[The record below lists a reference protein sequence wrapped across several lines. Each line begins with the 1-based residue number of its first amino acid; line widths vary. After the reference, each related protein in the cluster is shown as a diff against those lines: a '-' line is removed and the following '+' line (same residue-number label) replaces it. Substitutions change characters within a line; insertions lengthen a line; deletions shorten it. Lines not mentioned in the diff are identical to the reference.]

1 MEMTKRKN
9 RSIYHWVILVCCI
22 LILMF
27 SYSTRV
33 GLAQLFATEILKETG
48 FSSGAYFLSTTLT
61 SVACAISGPIT
72 GKLLR
77 GKYMRTT
84 FVLCSIGTMGSYACY
99 GLCHSLWQFYIVGT
113 LVGVFAMGCGTLLV
127 SVLITNWFEKNRGL
141 MISIAMMGISI
152 GGTVLSPLLSWLIVE
167 FGWRNAYFILS
178 ALSLIVLVPI
188 GLFVV
193 RRTPQDAG
201 LEPYGHGEESTA
213 SAKKKNVP
221 ASNWNATL
229 KEARQTPILWM
240 FALGAFLIYFTACI
254 MQHQSYYLQG
264 VGFDAASIA
273 SYISLYSVVAII
285 GKLVLGRIF
294 DRFGPKIGIL
304 FGCGTFFVLRRC
316 DVRIWN
322 LYRYGR
328 HPDHDHQR
336 LWRQKLQ
343 RAVRLC
349 FGLYHDRQCYR
360 QFGYRIGVRPDR
372 LLYSGADCTGH
383 PDYFDN
389 CHHVR
394 LHQHGPE
401 ARSRNVHQR
410 LIPFHIASNMTKSRP
425 QSGRLFPFVFM
436 WMNIKGGFVIIRP
449 ASSTEPRGRWNR
461 ASRYR

>member
-9 RSIYHWVILVCCI
+9 RSIYHWVILVCCV
-22 LILMF
+22 LTLMF
-27 SYSTRV
+27 AYSTRI

-48 FSSGAYFLSTTLT
+48 FATSAYFLAGTIS
-61 SVACAISGPIT
+61 SVICIFTGPIA

-77 GKYMRTT
+77 GKYMRPT
-84 FVLCSIGTMGSYACY
+84 FFICVVGTLVSYACY
-99 GLCHSLWQFYIVGT
+99 GFCHSLWQFY
-113 LVGVFAMGCGTLLV
+113 LVGALVGIFAMGCGTIPV

-264 VGFDAASIA
+264 VGFDAAAVA

-304 FGCGTFFVLRRC
+304 FGCGTFFLFLVAFIF
-316 DVRIWN
+316 VQGSPMM
-322 LYRYGR
+322 LYFAAVMYG
-328 HPDHDHQR
+328 
-336 LWRQKLQ
+336 
-343 RAVRLC
+343 
-349 FGLYHDRQCYR
+349 FGTCTATVAIPIMTTSVFGAKNYSELY
-360 QFGYRIGVRPDR
+360 
-372 LLYSGADCTGH
+372 
-383 PDYFDN
+383 
-389 CHHVR
+389 
-394 LHQHGPE
+394 
-401 ARSRNVHQR
+401 
-410 LIPFHIASNMTKSRP
+410 
-425 QSGRLFPFVFM
+425 
-436 WMNIKGGFVIIRP
+436 GFVSAFTMTGSAIGSSAIGLVYDLTGSYIP
-449 ASSTEPRGRWNR
+449 ALTVLAILTALTIVIMFVCINMGQKHVPETSTN
-461 ASRYR
+461 A

>member
-1 MEMTKRKN
+1 MEMTKQKN
-9 RSIYHWVILVCCI
+9 RSIYHWAILVCCI

-33 GLAQLFATEILKETG
+33 GLAQLFATEILKETD
-48 FSSGAYFLSTTLT
+48 FATSAYFLAGTIS
-61 SVACAISGPIT
+61 SVICIFTGPIA

-77 GKYMRTT
+77 GKYMRPT
-84 FVLCSIGTMGSYACY
+84 FFICVVGTLVSYACY
-99 GLCHSLWQFYIVGT
+99 GFCHSLWQFYLVGA

-201 LEPYGHGEESTA
+201 LEPYGHGEENTA

-254 MQHQSYYLQG
+254 MQHQSYYLQS

-273 SYISLYSVVAII
+273 SYISLYSVVAIT

-304 FGCGTFFVLRRC
+304 FGCGTFFLFLVAFIF
-316 DVRIWN
+316 VQGSPMM
-322 LYRYGR
+322 LYFAAVMYG
-328 HPDHDHQR
+328 
-336 LWRQKLQ
+336 
-343 RAVRLC
+343 
-349 FGLYHDRQCYR
+349 FGTCTATVAIPIMTTSVFGAKNYSELY
-360 QFGYRIGVRPDR
+360 
-372 LLYSGADCTGH
+372 
-383 PDYFDN
+383 
-389 CHHVR
+389 
-394 LHQHGPE
+394 
-401 ARSRNVHQR
+401 
-410 LIPFHIASNMTKSRP
+410 
-425 QSGRLFPFVFM
+425 
-436 WMNIKGGFVIIRP
+436 GFVSAFTMTGSAIGSSAIGLVYDLTGSYIP
-449 ASSTEPRGRWNR
+449 ALVILAGLTLLGIVIMFVCINMGQKHVPETSTN
-461 ASRYR
+461 A

>member
-9 RSIYHWVILVCCI
+9 RSIYHWVILVCCV
-22 LILMF
+22 LTLMF
-27 SYSTRV
+27 AYSTRI

-48 FSSGAYFLSTTLT
+48 FATSAYFLAGTIS
-61 SVACAISGPIT
+61 SVICIFTGPIA

-77 GKYMRTT
+77 GKYMRPT
-84 FVLCSIGTMGSYACY
+84 FFICVVGTLVSYACY
-99 GLCHSLWQFYIVGT
+99 GFCHSLWQFY
-113 LVGVFAMGCGTLLV
+113 LVGALVGIFAMGCGTIPV

-240 FALGAFLIYFTACI
+240 FALGAFLIYFTACF
-254 MQHQSYYLQG
+254 MGHMSYYLQG
-264 VGFDAASIA
+264 VGFDAAAVA

-304 FGCGTFFVLRRC
+304 FGCGTFFLFLVAFIF
-316 DVRIWN
+316 VQGSPMM
-322 LYRYGR
+322 LYFAAVMYG
-328 HPDHDHQR
+328 
-336 LWRQKLQ
+336 
-343 RAVRLC
+343 
-349 FGLYHDRQCYR
+349 FGTCTATVAIPIMTTSVFGAKNYSELY
-360 QFGYRIGVRPDR
+360 
-372 LLYSGADCTGH
+372 
-383 PDYFDN
+383 
-389 CHHVR
+389 
-394 LHQHGPE
+394 
-401 ARSRNVHQR
+401 
-410 LIPFHIASNMTKSRP
+410 
-425 QSGRLFPFVFM
+425 
-436 WMNIKGGFVIIRP
+436 GFVSAFTMTGSAIGSSAIGLVYDLTGSYIP
-449 ASSTEPRGRWNR
+449 ALTVLAILTALTIVIMFVCINMGQKHVPETSTN
-461 ASRYR
+461 A

>member
-1 MEMTKRKN
+1 MEMTKQKN
-9 RSIYHWVILVCCI
+9 RSIYHWAILVCCI

-48 FSSGAYFLSTTLT
+48 FATSAYFLAGTIS
-61 SVACAISGPIT
+61 SVICIFTGPIA

-77 GKYMRTT
+77 GKYMRPT
-84 FVLCSIGTMGSYACY
+84 FFICVVGTLVSYACY
-99 GLCHSLWQFYIVGT
+99 GFCHSLWQFYLVGA

-167 FGWRNAYFILS
+167 FGWRYAYFILC

-254 MQHQSYYLQG
+254 MQHQSYYLQS
-264 VGFDAASIA
+264 VGFDATSIA

-304 FGCGTFFVLRRC
+304 FGCGTFFLFLVAFIF
-316 DVRIWN
+316 VQGSPMM
-322 LYRYGR
+322 LYFAAVMYGFGTCTATVAI
-328 HPDHDHQR
+328 PIMTTSVFGAKNYSELYGFVSAFTMTGSAIGSSAIGLVYD
-336 LWRQKLQ
+336 LTGSYIPALVILAGLTLLGIVIMFVCINMGQK
-343 RAVRLC
+343 
-349 FGLYHDRQCYR
+349 
-360 QFGYRIGVRPDR
+360 
-372 LLYSGADCTGH
+372 
-383 PDYFDN
+383 
-389 CHHVR
+389 HV
-394 LHQHGPE
+394 PE
-401 ARSRNVHQR
+401 A
-410 LIPFHIASNMTKSRP
+410 
-425 QSGRLFPFVFM
+425 
-436 WMNIKGGFVIIRP
+436 
-449 ASSTEPRGRWNR
+449 STN
-461 ASRYR
+461 A

>member
-9 RSIYHWVILVCCI
+9 RSIYHWVILVCCV
-22 LILMF
+22 LTLMF
-27 SYSTRV
+27 AYSTRI

-48 FSSGAYFLSTTLT
+48 FATSAYFLAGTIS
-61 SVACAISGPIT
+61 SVICIFTGPIA

-77 GKYMRTT
+77 GKYMRPT
-84 FVLCSIGTMGSYACY
+84 FFICVVGTLVSYACY
-99 GLCHSLWQFYIVGT
+99 GFCHSLWQFY
-113 LVGVFAMGCGTLLV
+113 LVGALVGIFAMGCGTIPV

-178 ALSLIVLVPI
+178 ALSLIVLIPI

-193 RRTPQDAG
+193 CRTPQDAG

-304 FGCGTFFVLRRC
+304 FGCGTFFLFLVAFIF
-316 DVRIWN
+316 VQGSPMM
-322 LYRYGR
+322 LYFAAVMYGFGTCTATVAI
-328 HPDHDHQR
+328 PIMTTSVFGAKNYSELYGFVSAFTMTGSAIGSSAIGLVYD
-336 LWRQKLQ
+336 LTGSYIPALVILAGLTLLGIVIMFVCINMGQK
-343 RAVRLC
+343 
-349 FGLYHDRQCYR
+349 
-360 QFGYRIGVRPDR
+360 
-372 LLYSGADCTGH
+372 
-383 PDYFDN
+383 
-389 CHHVR
+389 HV
-394 LHQHGPE
+394 PE
-401 ARSRNVHQR
+401 A
-410 LIPFHIASNMTKSRP
+410 
-425 QSGRLFPFVFM
+425 
-436 WMNIKGGFVIIRP
+436 
-449 ASSTEPRGRWNR
+449 STN
-461 ASRYR
+461 A

>member
-9 RSIYHWVILVCCI
+9 RSIYHWVILVCCV
-22 LILMF
+22 LTLMF
-27 SYSTRV
+27 AYSTRI

-48 FSSGAYFLSTTLT
+48 FATSAYFLAGTIS
-61 SVACAISGPIT
+61 SVICIFTGPIA

-77 GKYMRTT
+77 GKYMRPT
-84 FVLCSIGTMGSYACY
+84 FFICVVGTLVSYACY
-99 GLCHSLWQFYIVGT
+99 GFCHSLWQFY
-113 LVGVFAMGCGTLLV
+113 LVGALVGIFAMGCGTIPV

-254 MQHQSYYLQG
+254 MQHQSYYLQS

-304 FGCGTFFVLRRC
+304 FGCGTFFLFLVAFIF
-316 DVRIWN
+316 VQGSPMM
-322 LYRYGR
+322 LYFAAVMYG
-328 HPDHDHQR
+328 
-336 LWRQKLQ
+336 
-343 RAVRLC
+343 
-349 FGLYHDRQCYR
+349 FGTCTATVAIPIMTTSVFGAKNYSELY
-360 QFGYRIGVRPDR
+360 
-372 LLYSGADCTGH
+372 
-383 PDYFDN
+383 
-389 CHHVR
+389 
-394 LHQHGPE
+394 
-401 ARSRNVHQR
+401 
-410 LIPFHIASNMTKSRP
+410 
-425 QSGRLFPFVFM
+425 
-436 WMNIKGGFVIIRP
+436 GFVSAFTMTGSAIGSSAIGLVYDLTGSYIP
-449 ASSTEPRGRWNR
+449 ALVILAGLTLLGIVIMFVCINMGQKHVPETSTN
-461 ASRYR
+461 A

>member
-1 MEMTKRKN
+1 MEMTKQKN
-9 RSIYHWVILVCCI
+9 RSIYHWAILVCCI

-61 SVACAISGPIT
+61 SVACAISGPIA

-178 ALSLIVLVPI
+178 ALSLIVLIPI

-304 FGCGTFFVLRRC
+304 FGSGTFLLFLVGFLFVQGSPMM
-316 DVRIWN
+316 
-322 LYRYGR
+322 LYFAAVMYG
-328 HPDHDHQR
+328 
-336 LWRQKLQ
+336 
-343 RAVRLC
+343 
-349 FGLYHDRQCYR
+349 FGTCTATVAIPIMTTSVFGAKNYSELYG
-360 QFGYRIGVRPDR
+360 FISAFTMAGSAIGSSAIGF
-372 LLYSGADCTGH
+372 LYDLTGS
-383 PDYFDN
+383 Y
-389 CHHVR
+389 
-394 LHQHGPE
+394 
-401 ARSRNVHQR
+401 
-410 LIPFHIASNMTKSRP
+410 
-425 QSGRLFPFVFM
+425 
-436 WMNIKGGFVIIRP
+436 RP
-449 ASSTEPRGRWNR
+449 ALTVLAILTALTIVIMFVCINMGQKHVPETSTN
-461 ASRYR
+461 A

>member
-9 RSIYHWVILVCCI
+9 RSIYHWVILVCCV
-22 LILMF
+22 LTLMF
-27 SYSTRV
+27 AYSTRI

-48 FSSGAYFLSTTLT
+48 FATSAYFLAGTIS
-61 SVACAISGPIT
+61 SVICIFTGPIA

-77 GKYMRTT
+77 GKYMRPT
-84 FVLCSIGTMGSYACY
+84 FFICVVGTLVSYACY
-99 GLCHSLWQFYIVGT
+99 GFCHSLWQFY
-113 LVGVFAMGCGTLLV
+113 LVGALVGIFAMGCGTIPV

-229 KEARQTPILWM
+229 KEARKTPILWM
-240 FALGAFLIYFTACI
+240 FAVGAFLIYFTACF
-254 MQHQSYYLQG
+254 MGHMSYYLQG
-264 VGFDAASIA
+264 VGFDAAAVA

-304 FGCGTFFVLRRC
+304 FGCGTFFLFLVAFIF
-316 DVRIWN
+316 VQGSPMM
-322 LYRYGR
+322 LYFAAVMYGFGTCTATVAI
-328 HPDHDHQR
+328 PIMTTSVFGAKNYSELYGFVSAFTMTGSAIGSSAIGLVYD
-336 LWRQKLQ
+336 LTGSYIPALVILAGLTLLGIVIMFVCINMGQK
-343 RAVRLC
+343 
-349 FGLYHDRQCYR
+349 
-360 QFGYRIGVRPDR
+360 
-372 LLYSGADCTGH
+372 
-383 PDYFDN
+383 
-389 CHHVR
+389 HV
-394 LHQHGPE
+394 PE
-401 ARSRNVHQR
+401 A
-410 LIPFHIASNMTKSRP
+410 
-425 QSGRLFPFVFM
+425 
-436 WMNIKGGFVIIRP
+436 
-449 ASSTEPRGRWNR
+449 STN
-461 ASRYR
+461 A

>member
-61 SVACAISGPIT
+61 SVACAISGPIA

-264 VGFDAASIA
+264 VGFDATLIA

-304 FGCGTFFVLRRC
+304 FGCGTFFLFLVAFIF
-316 DVRIWN
+316 VQGSPMM
-322 LYRYGR
+322 LYFAAVMYG
-328 HPDHDHQR
+328 
-336 LWRQKLQ
+336 
-343 RAVRLC
+343 
-349 FGLYHDRQCYR
+349 FGTCTATVAIPIMTTSVFGAKNYSELY
-360 QFGYRIGVRPDR
+360 
-372 LLYSGADCTGH
+372 
-383 PDYFDN
+383 
-389 CHHVR
+389 
-394 LHQHGPE
+394 
-401 ARSRNVHQR
+401 
-410 LIPFHIASNMTKSRP
+410 
-425 QSGRLFPFVFM
+425 
-436 WMNIKGGFVIIRP
+436 GFVSAFTMTGSAIGSSAIGLVYDLTGSYIP
-449 ASSTEPRGRWNR
+449 ALTVLAILTALTIVIMFVCINMGQKHVPETSTN
-461 ASRYR
+461 A

>member
-9 RSIYHWVILVCCI
+9 RSIYHWVILVCCV
-22 LILMF
+22 LTLMF
-27 SYSTRV
+27 AYSTRI

-48 FSSGAYFLSTTLT
+48 FATSAYFLAGTIS
-61 SVACAISGPIT
+61 SVICIFTGPIA

-77 GKYMRTT
+77 GKYMRPT
-84 FVLCSIGTMGSYACY
+84 FFICVVGTLVSYACY
-99 GLCHSLWQFYIVGT
+99 GFCHSLWQFY
-113 LVGVFAMGCGTLLV
+113 LVGALVGIFAMGCGTIPV

-254 MQHQSYYLQG
+254 MQHQSYYLQS

-304 FGCGTFFVLRRC
+304 FGCGTFFLFLVAFIF
-316 DVRIWN
+316 VQGSPMM
-322 LYRYGR
+322 LYFAAVMYG
-328 HPDHDHQR
+328 
-336 LWRQKLQ
+336 
-343 RAVRLC
+343 
-349 FGLYHDRQCYR
+349 FGTCTATVAIPIMTTSVFGAKNYSELY
-360 QFGYRIGVRPDR
+360 
-372 LLYSGADCTGH
+372 
-383 PDYFDN
+383 
-389 CHHVR
+389 
-394 LHQHGPE
+394 
-401 ARSRNVHQR
+401 
-410 LIPFHIASNMTKSRP
+410 
-425 QSGRLFPFVFM
+425 
-436 WMNIKGGFVIIRP
+436 GFVSAFTMTGSAIGSSAIGLVYDLTGSYRP
-449 ASSTEPRGRWNR
+449 ALTVLAILTALTIVIMFACINMGQKHVPETSTN
-461 ASRYR
+461 A

>member
-9 RSIYHWVILVCCI
+9 RSIYHWVILVCCV
-22 LILMF
+22 LTLMF
-27 SYSTRV
+27 AYSTRI

-48 FSSGAYFLSTTLT
+48 FATSAYFLAGTIS
-61 SVACAISGPIT
+61 SVICIFTGPIA

-77 GKYMRTT
+77 GKYMRPT
-84 FVLCSIGTMGSYACY
+84 FFICVVGTLVSYACY
-99 GLCHSLWQFYIVGT
+99 GFCHSLWQFY
-113 LVGVFAMGCGTLLV
+113 LVGALVGIFAMGCGTIPV

-240 FALGAFLIYFTACI
+240 FAVGAFLIYFTACF
-254 MQHQSYYLQG
+254 MGHMSYYLQG
-264 VGFDAASIA
+264 VGFDAAAVA

-304 FGCGTFFVLRRC
+304 FGCGTFFLFLVAFIF
-316 DVRIWN
+316 VQGSPMM
-322 LYRYGR
+322 LYFAAVMYG
-328 HPDHDHQR
+328 
-336 LWRQKLQ
+336 
-343 RAVRLC
+343 
-349 FGLYHDRQCYR
+349 FGTCTATVAIPIMTTSVFGAKNYSELY
-360 QFGYRIGVRPDR
+360 
-372 LLYSGADCTGH
+372 
-383 PDYFDN
+383 
-389 CHHVR
+389 
-394 LHQHGPE
+394 
-401 ARSRNVHQR
+401 
-410 LIPFHIASNMTKSRP
+410 
-425 QSGRLFPFVFM
+425 
-436 WMNIKGGFVIIRP
+436 GFVSAFTMTGSAIGSSAIGLVYDLTGSYRP
-449 ASSTEPRGRWNR
+449 ALTVLAILTALTIIIMFACINMGQKHVPETSTN
-461 ASRYR
+461 A

>member
-9 RSIYHWVILVCCI
+9 RSIYHWVIPVCCV
-22 LILMF
+22 LTLMF
-27 SYSTRV
+27 AYSTRI

-48 FSSGAYFLSTTLT
+48 FATSAYFLAGTIS
-61 SVACAISGPIT
+61 SVICIFTGPIA

-77 GKYMRTT
+77 GKYMRPT
-84 FVLCSIGTMGSYACY
+84 FFICVVGTLVSYACY
-99 GLCHSLWQFYIVGT
+99 GFCHSLWQFY
-113 LVGVFAMGCGTLLV
+113 LVGALVGIFAMGCGTIPV

-167 FGWRNAYFILS
+167 FGWRYAYFILC

-254 MQHQSYYLQG
+254 MQHQSYYLQS
-264 VGFDAASIA
+264 VGFDATSIA

-304 FGCGTFFVLRRC
+304 FGSGTFLLFLVGFLFVQGSPMM
-316 DVRIWN
+316 
-322 LYRYGR
+322 LYFAAVMYG
-328 HPDHDHQR
+328 
-336 LWRQKLQ
+336 
-343 RAVRLC
+343 
-349 FGLYHDRQCYR
+349 FGTCTATVAIPIMTTSVFGAKNYSELY
-360 QFGYRIGVRPDR
+360 
-372 LLYSGADCTGH
+372 
-383 PDYFDN
+383 
-389 CHHVR
+389 
-394 LHQHGPE
+394 
-401 ARSRNVHQR
+401 
-410 LIPFHIASNMTKSRP
+410 
-425 QSGRLFPFVFM
+425 
-436 WMNIKGGFVIIRP
+436 GFVSAFTMTGSAIGSSAIGLVYDLTGSYIP
-449 ASSTEPRGRWNR
+449 ALTVLAILTALTIVIMFVCINMGQKHVPETSTN
-461 ASRYR
+461 A